1 MTGQHDTL
9 SLTDQRAANLA
20 ENPFAGQG
28 PVLLDIGDDI
38 GAIVLRLPAGM
49 HGAEIEIHEVGE
61 SHSHAHPHHHGGKQ
75 GNDHE
80 HGVHHNPHVAVV
92 ERPTP
97 DGTQFTAV
105 FPHVQAGTY
114 DLREQHGSVSVR
126 VEVTGG
132 SVTQTDWSCGE
143 PPELSVQGLPV
154 QGDHHFRPPPG

>member
-1 MTGQHDTL
+1 MMTGQHVTL

-28 PVLLDIGDDI
+28 PVLLDIGDDV

-61 SHSHAHPHHHGGKQ
+61 SHSHAHPHHHGG
-75 GNDHE
+75 NHDHDRD
-80 HGVHHNPHVAVV
+80 HGAHHYPHVAVV

-105 FPHVQAGTY
+105 FPQVQAGTY
-114 DLREQHGSVSVR
+114 DLREQHGSISVR

-132 SVTQTDWSCGE
+132 SVTQTDW
-143 PPELSVQGLPV
+143 P
-154 QGDHHFRPPPG
+154 

>member
-1 MTGQHDTL
+1 MTEQHVTL
-9 SLTDQRAANLA
+9 SLTDERAANLA

-28 PVLLDIGDDI
+28 PVLLDIGDDV

-61 SHSHAHPHHHGGKQ
+61 SPSHAHPHHHRGEHAH
-75 GNDHE
+75 DH
-80 HGVHHNPHVAVV
+80 GAHHHHPHVAVV
-92 ERPTP
+92 ERPAP

-105 FPHVQAGTY
+105 FPEVQAGTY

-132 SVTQTDWSCGE
+132 SVTQTDW
-143 PPELSVQGLPV
+143 P
-154 QGDHHFRPPPG
+154 

>member
-9 SLTDQRAANLA
+9 SLTGERAANLA

-28 PVLLDIGDDI
+28 PVLLDIGDDV

-49 HGAEIEIHEVGE
+49 HGAEIEIHEVGQ
-61 SHSHAHPHHHGGKQ
+61 SQTHAHPHHHDGEHAH
-75 GNDHE
+75 DHGHE
-80 HGVHHNPHVAVV
+80 AHHPHVAVV

-114 DLREQHGSVSVR
+114 DLREQHSSVSVR

-132 SVTQTDWSCGE
+132 SVTHTDW
-143 PPELSVQGLPV
+143 P
-154 QGDHHFRPPPG
+154 

>member
-1 MTGQHDTL
+1 MTEQHQGTP
-9 SLTDQRAANLA
+9 LTDERAANLA

-28 PVLLDIGDDI
+28 PVLLDIGDDV

-61 SHSHAHPHHHGGKQ
+61 SHSPAHPHHHGG
-75 GNDHE
+75 DHAHH
-80 HGVHHNPHVAVV
+80 HGPGAHHHHPHVAVV
-92 ERPTP
+92 ERPAP

-105 FPHVQAGTY
+105 FPEVRAGTY

-132 SVTQTDWSCGE
+132 SVTQTDW
-143 PPELSVQGLPV
+143 P
-154 QGDHHFRPPPG
+154 